1 MKYYKI
7 LYVIASLLL
16 ITFISSCTE
25 DSSVTTADPTLSQ
38 KLQKALDD
46 GINKYGGKG
55 FSASVIMP
63 DGFEWKGAT
72 GVSHGSTPITTDMLL
87 SAGSI
92 TKTFTAATI
101 MLLAEEGKLSLDDS
115 LHNWVPA
122 FNHIDS
128 TITIRQLLNHTCGI
142 FDLVEHP
149 NIWNDLLFT
158 NPGKYWE
165 MEELIRAYTL
175 APYFPKGTS
184 WHYSNTGYLL
194 LRMIIREATGN
205 QISSEYRNRF
215 FTPLGLTNSYLYVEE
230 PLPTNVAHGWFD
242 LTGNSIYDDLT
253 QIPMTA
259 FYSGAGGGV
268 FCTAEDLAKWAKAL
282 LGDKNVV
289 SSSSLFQMLNF
300 HSPCPGEDLIE
311 AYGLGIGKFNHSI
324 FNGLNI
330 IGHGGNPIGYAA
342 ACFYLPDHGVA
353 MGVMDN
359 TEDGDAMG
367 IINDLLTI
375 IINHLNE

>member
-63 DGFEWKGAT
+63 DGFEWKGAS
-72 GVSHGSTPITTDMLL
+72 GLSHGSTPITTDMLL

-122 FNHIDS
+122 FNYIDS
-128 TITIRQLLNHTCGI
+128 TITIKQLLNHTCGI

-230 PLPTNVAHGWFD
+230 PLPTNVAHA
-242 LTGNSIYDDLT
+242 